1 MLAIRDQ
8 DWNEGRGTE
17 NCVLVNM
24 SLSVLTTQL
33 YKLCVHITLKKIKK
47 KSSFKKTEQTQSRKQ
62 LENQFPFTESFS
74 SQMLSVSLRLCR
86 KRN

>member
-8 DWNEGRGTE
+8 DWEYTYEQRT
-17 NCVLVNM
+17 VFLVNM

-47 KSSFKKTEQTQSRKQ
+47 KVVLKQ
-62 LENQFPFTESFS
+62 NKHKAES
-74 SQMLSVSLRLCR
+74 
-86 KRN
+86 N